1 MTVRAATPSDPVL
14 RVQSHLT
21 GRDVILLGWLADHG
35 VLTSAQIAQALFPS
49 LDFAQRRL
57 RTLCTL
63 GLTAR
68 FRPLKPDGGSNPYHY
83 VLAQLGACMVAAQRG
98 QPEPRP
104 GQARERMRALT
115 SRANLAHLLGVNQFF
130 TDLAGHARTHPGARL
145 DRWWPTAACTRIGAF
160 ADPCGNP
167 YTPAIHPD
175 GHAIYTEAGR
185 TVAVFVEHD
194 TGSEP
199 LHVLIDKLPR
209 YAALARVTGRD
220 WPVLFWLHSAARE
233 RHLHDRLA
241 AARASVAVVPVVPV
255 ATATRDHAAAEG
267 LSPAEAI
274 WWLHAH
280 PGPLLRLTDLPGGWP
295 AGTRSIT
302 P

>member
-1 MTVRAATPSDPVL
+1 MAGDPVL

-21 GRDVILLGWLADHG
+21 GRDVTLLGWLADHG
-35 VLTSAQIAQALFPS
+35 ALTSAQIAHALFPS

-57 RTLCTL
+57 RVLCGL

-68 FRPLKPDGGSNPYHY
+68 FRPLKPDGGSYPYHY
-83 VLAQLGACMVAAQRG
+83 VLAQLGAQVVAAQRG
-98 QPEPRP
+98 QPQPRP

-115 SRANLAHLLGVNQFF
+115 ARANLAHLLGVNQFF
-130 TDLAGHARTHPGARL
+130 TDLAGYARTHPGARL
-145 DRWWPTAACTRIGAF
+145 ERWWPTTACARIGAF
-160 ADPCGNP
+160 AEPGHSP

-175 GHAIYTEAGR
+175 GHTIYTEAGR

-194 TGSEP
+194 AGSEP
-199 LHVLIDKLPR
+199 VHVLIDKLPR
-209 YAALARVTGRD
+209 YADLARATGRA

-241 AARASVAVVPVVPV
+241 HTHASVPAVPV
-255 ATATRDHAAAEG
+255 ATATRDHAAAAG

-280 PGPLLRLTDLPGGWP
+280 PAPLLRMTDLPGGWP
-295 AGTRSIT
+295 AGTRPIA